1 MAGPTL
7 LGPPVTGQWVPPLL
21 HLRTETDPVSETCFL
36 KTLDDGQSPK
46 TLFFQLFKVVR
57 SKTMLGET
65 SSSCGGEYED
75 GSLL

>member
-1 MAGPTL
+1 MAGPTE
-7 LGPPVTGQWVPPLL
+7 LGPPVTGQRALPLL
-21 HLRTETDPVSETCFL
+21 HLRTETDPVSETCFF

-46 TLFFQLFKVVR
+46 TLFFKLFKVVL
-57 SKTMLGET
+57 SKTMIGEI